1 MKTFNTKAVLFDKDG
16 TLLEFDPFWIAVSE
30 FAVEQ
35 ILTEYSLSLSLKNDC
50 LKAVGLNDGV
60 VDVDGV
66 LCKGTY
72 GQVASAIYSVL
83 CRQGFSENQKDFENA
98 CVKAF
103 HQNIEKGV
111 VEPTSAKLYQTLK
124 TLKDSGVV
132 LAVVTSDDAH
142 TTEICLKGLGVY
154 ELFEKIYTDDGVNP
168 HKPDPYYLNCFLK
181 EYPFDKSQV
190 VMVGDT
196 LSDTTFALNGK
207 IKSIAIAK
215 TPTSR
220 ALVQDTATFI
230 VEDISQILDVL
241 D

>member
-1 MKTFNTKAVLFDKDG
+1 MKTFNTKAILFDKDG

-30 FAVEQ
+30 FAIEQ
-35 ILTEYSLSLSLKNDC
+35 ILTEFSLSLSLKGDC
-50 LKAVGLNDGV
+50 LKSIGLDDGV

-83 CRQGFSENQKDFENA
+83 SKDGFSVDQKEFERV

-111 VEPTSAKLYQTLK
+111 VLPTSKKLVQTLK
-124 TLKDSGVV
+124 TLKDAGVV

-142 TTEICLKGLGVY
+142 TTEICLKGLGIY
-154 ELFEKIYTDDGVNP
+154 ELFDKIYTDDGVHP

-190 VMVGDT
+190 YMVGDT
-196 LSDTTFALNGK
+196 LSDTTFAINGN
-207 IKSIAIAK
+207 IKSVAIAK
-215 TPTSR
+215 TPQAK
-220 ALVQDTATFI
+220 ALVQSTATF
-230 VEDISQILDVL
+230 VVSDFSEILQVID
-241 D
+241 

>member
-35 ILTEYSLSLSLKNDC
+35 ILTEYSLSLSLKGDC
-50 LKAVGLNDGV
+50 LTAIGLKDGV
-60 VDVDGV
+60 VDTDGV

-72 GQVASAIYSVL
+72 GEVAESIYTVLQNTGLSATP
-83 CRQGFSENQKDFENA
+83 KDFEQV
-98 CVKAF
+98 CIKAF

-111 VEPTSAKLYQTLK
+111 VKPTSQKLYQTLK
-124 TLKDSGVV
+124 TLKESGVV

-142 TTEICLKGLGVY
+142 TTQICLKGLGIY
-154 ELFEKIYTDDGVNP
+154 HLFDKIYTDDGVCP

-181 EYPFDKSQV
+181 EYPFEKNQV

-196 LSDTTFALNGK
+196 LSDTTFAINGG
-207 IKSIAIAK
+207 IKSVAIAK
-215 TPTSR
+215 TP
-220 ALVQDTATFI
+220 AQKQMLEKTATYI
-230 VEDISQILDVL
+230 VEDISQLLDVIE
-241 D
+241 

>member
-1 MKTFNTKAVLFDKDG
+1 MRTFNAKAVLFDKDG

-50 LKAVGLNDGV
+50 LVAVGLKDGV

-83 CRQGFSENQKDFENA
+83 SRQGFSANEKDFENA
-98 CVKAF
+98 CIRAF

-111 VEPTSAKLYQTLK
+111 VKPTSEKLYQTLK

-154 ELFEKIYTDDGVNP
+154 ELFDKIYTDDGVNP
-168 HKPDPYYLNCFLK
+168 HKPDPFYLNCFLK
-181 EYPFDKSQV
+181 EYSFEKSQV

-196 LSDTTFALNGK
+196 LSDTTFALNGG
-207 IKSIAIAK
+207 IKSVAIAK
-215 TPTSR
+215 TPTQKQI
-220 ALVQDTATFI
+220 LEKTATYI
-230 VEDISQILDVL
+230 VEDISQLLEVID
-241 D
+241 